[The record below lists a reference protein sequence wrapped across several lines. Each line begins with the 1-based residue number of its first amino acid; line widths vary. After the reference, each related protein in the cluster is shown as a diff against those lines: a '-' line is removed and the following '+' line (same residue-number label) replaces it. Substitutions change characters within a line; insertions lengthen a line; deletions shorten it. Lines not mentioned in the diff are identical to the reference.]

1 MPTPPPSY
9 SNMINSYKTAVDNYN
24 NIHNASDF
32 SYQLNDVS
40 QEITKEYYLF
50 IIWLIITIILVI
62 ITSIT
67 VIYKTE
73 VNTLVWIICILF
85 ILYCSFFIFKNIYS
99 YTLYVGTG

>member
-1 MPTPPPSY
+1 MTTPTY
-9 SNMINSYKTAVDNYN
+9 NNIINDYKTAVGKYN
-24 NIHNASDF
+24 SIHDSSEF

-50 IIWLIITIILVI
+50 VIWLIITIILFIV
-62 ITSIT
+62 TSIT

-73 VNTLVWIICILF
+73 VNNLVWIISILF

-99 YTLYVGTG
+99 YNLYDGTG